1 MYERQRVWSC
11 MCSCAEKRIVS
22 MVSTAPGGRRA
33 GARTSDFTSASHPN
47 ALRAHIRIA
56 SRPQWHQRLMD
67 YGDYHDF
74 ALLLPAC
81 YLLFTDPCTDP
92 NTAPLEDPNNL
103 SMYVNDARMV
113 ACHTSS

>member
-1 MYERQRVWSC
+1 
-11 MCSCAEKRIVS
+11 
-22 MVSTAPGGRRA
+22 
-33 GARTSDFTSASHPN
+33 
-47 ALRAHIRIA
+47 
-56 SRPQWHQRLMD
+56 MD